1 MKPLHDWLDELA
13 SVPVPK
19 NVVIMPGRSGDATLK
34 VGNVLLHSRYNPREE
49 AAQRVDKAGLDLK
62 RPILVIGAGLGYHI
76 VELLERGAEVG
87 VIEFEPAVARLAAE
101 GLLRDRNVL
110 LAVGEPGA
118 IAASPGFNAF
128 AARVPQLWT
137 YPITAQLYPG
147 QTAAMTQH
155 VIEAALGAKR
165 LRIAVVGPMYGGSL
179 PITEYLER
187 GFRALG
193 HNVLR
198 VDNAQAWP
206 MYREATEGIRSKQ
219 NARRLGDMFAH
230 YLCEWTYARVS
241 EFGPDLCI
249 VMAQAPVDKTFPV
262 RLARDGI
269 VTGFWYVE
277 NWRHLPYWRDI
288 APYYDVFF
296 HIQPG
301 EFEDQLAQAGC
312 PCSAFVQ
319 TGCDPDIHRPV
330 ELTEAERV
338 EYGCDLSFAGAGYR
352 NRLEMFKGLT
362 DYRFK
367 IWGVGWSSRELAPFV
382 LDPETR
388 FTPERFAK
396 IVAGSK
402 INLNLHSSAVHDG
415 VDPDCDAINPRVF
428 EIAACGGF
436 QLCDP
441 CKGLNALFDFD
452 SELPVYRNLAELRA
466 KIDYF
471 LVRPEERAAFAE
483 RARQRVLANHTYKH
497 RAQQM
502 LDIMIEKY
510 GARILRK
517 GIREQKTV
525 IEMAESVGRDTD
537 LGRYL
542 ASLPSETIFTQ
553 DNINE
558 QLKKPVQDLTYPEKV
573 FTYLREVR
581 DFAET
586 LIALKEK

>member
-1 MKPLHDWLDELA
+1 MKPLCEWLDELA
-13 SVPVPK
+13 SVSVPE
-19 NVVIMPGRSGDATLK
+19 NIVMIAGRGGDATIK
-34 VGNVLLHSRYNPREE
+34 MGNVFLHSRYNPREE
-49 AAQRVDKAGLDLK
+49 ATRLIDSANLDAK
-62 RPILVIGAGLGYHI
+62 RPVLVLGAGLGYH
-76 VELLERGAEVG
+76 VAELLDRGIEAA
-87 VIEFEPAVARLAAE
+87 VIEFNPAVARLAAE
-101 GLLRDRNVL
+101 GVLRGRDVL
-110 LAVGEPGA
+110 LAVGDPETV
-118 IAASPGFNAF
+118 AASPGFSAF
-128 AARVPQLWT
+128 SGRVPQCLIH
-137 YPITAQLYPG
+137 PSTARLYPEK
-147 QTAAMTQH
+147 TDAMTQM
-155 VIEAALGAKR
+155 VVQAALGAKR

-179 PITEYLER
+179 PITQYLER

-219 NARRLGDMFAH
+219 NARRIGDMIAH
-230 YLCEWTYARVS
+230 CLCEWTYARVS
-241 EFGPDLCI
+241 EFGPDICI

-262 RLARDGI
+262 RLARDGVI
-269 VTGFWYVE
+269 AGFWYVE

-301 EFEDQLAQAGC
+301 EFEDQLARAGC

-330 ELTEAERV
+330 ELTEAERA
-338 EYGCDLSFAGAGYR
+338 EYGCDLSFAGAGYH

-362 DYRFK
+362 DYRLNL
-367 IWGVGWSSRELAPFV
+367 WGVGWSSRELAMFV
-382 LDPETR
+382 RDPETR

-396 IVAGSK
+396 IVAGTK
-402 INLNLHSSAVHDG
+402 INLNLHSSTVHDG

-441 CKGLNALFDFD
+441 CKGLDALFDFD
-452 SELPVYRNLAELRA
+452 TELPVYRDLAELRE

-471 LVRPEERAAFAE
+471 LARPEERAAFAQ
-483 RARQRVLANHTYKH
+483 RARRRVLAHHTYRH
-497 RAQQM
+497 RAQRM
-502 LDIMIEKY
+502 LDVMIEKY
-510 GARILRK
+510 GARLLRK
-517 GIREQKTV
+517 GIRVQKTV
-525 IEMAESVGRDTD
+525 AEMAENVGRDTD

-542 ASLPSETIFTQ
+542 ASLPADTIFSQ

-558 QLKKPVQDLTYPEKV
+558 LLKKPVQELTYPEKV
-573 FTYLREVR
+573 FSYLREVR

-586 LIALKEK
+586 LIALKDK